1 MVLGRIASSII
12 FFTTLFIAVPASAAW
27 YEAST
32 DHFVI
37 YADDSEKDIRQFAEN
52 LERYHSAMELL
63 TGTKVEKPSP
73 SNRVTIFAVGSERDI
88 ERLVGSDRIAGFY
101 IPRAGGS
108 LAFVQNI
115 RNRTGTYP
123 DFSMTVLLHEY
134 AHHFLMSQSRY
145 ALPRWFNEGAAEFY
159 ASASFDR
166 DGSVW
171 IGRPAQHRAGEL
183 LYAANVKV
191 PELLT
196 FGLSDEDD
204 RQEGDAFYGRSWLLY
219 HYLTFAEERRGQLV
233 AYVNALA
240 GGAEPLAA
248 GEMAFG
254 DLDELQD
261 DIDSYLKKRR
271 IAALK
276 LPPEWLTI
284 GSISLRRLPEGE
296 AKMMDVRI
304 RSQRGV
310 NDETAAELVVEAREI
325 AASYPNDAGV
335 LTALAE
341 AEYDAGHD
349 DAAIAAADA
358 ALALDPGRANAYVQ
372 KGYALFR
379 RAREAEDLDAAY
391 TAAMAPFTQLN
402 ARENDHPLPLIYYY
416 RSYAQRGLEPPENA
430 KHALERAA
438 QLAPFDTSLWF
449 NVATMQMWEGSI
461 DLARASLR
469 PLASDP
475 HGGPQAERAKQYLA
489 ALSNWT
495 EGESFDPSMIVSTP
509 SIEAVTEEEADE
521 AAGDR

>member
-1 MVLGRIASSII
+1 MVLGRIASRII
-12 FFTTLFIAVPASAAW
+12 FVTALFFAAPASAAW

-52 LERYHSAMELL
+52 LERFHSAMELL
-63 TGTKVEKPSP
+63 TERKVEKPSP
-73 SNRVTIFAVGSERDI
+73 SNRVTIFAVGSEREI
-88 ERLVGSDRIAGFY
+88 NRLVGSNRIAGFY

-108 LAFVQNI
+108 RAFVQDI

-134 AHHFLMSQSRY
+134 AHHFLMSQSRQ
-145 ALPRWFNEGAAEFY
+145 AMPRWFNEGAAEFY

-166 DGSVW
+166 DGSMW

-183 LYAANVKV
+183 FYLADVKV
-191 PELLT
+191 TELLT
-196 FGLSDEDD
+196 YGMGDD
-204 RQEGDAFYGRSWLLY
+204 DGRGEADAFYGRSWLLY
-219 HYLTFAEERRGQLV
+219 HYLTLSEDRRGQLED
-233 AYVNALA
+233 YINAVA

-248 GEMAFG
+248 GQTAFG
-254 DLDELQD
+254 DLDALQD
-261 DIDSYLKKRR
+261 DLDSYLKKRR

-276 LPPEWLTI
+276 LPPDWLTI
-284 GSISLRRLPEGE
+284 GTISLRRLPEGE

-310 NDETAAELVVEAREI
+310 DEETAAELVVEAREI
-325 AASYPNDAGV
+325 AAEYPNDPGV

-341 AEYDAGHD
+341 AEYDAGYD

-379 RAREAEDLDAAY
+379 MALDAEDQDAAY
-391 TAAMAPFTQLN
+391 REAMVPFSQLN
-402 ARENDHPLPLIYYY
+402 ARENDHPLPLIFHY
-416 RSYAQRGLEPPENA
+416 RSYAQRGKEPPENA
-430 KHALERAA
+430 KQALEWAA
-438 QLAPFDTSLWF
+438 QLAPFDTNLWF
-449 NVATMQMWEGSI
+449 NVATMQMWEGRI
-461 DLARASLR
+461 DLARYSLR
-469 PLASDP
+469 PLAANP
-475 HGGPQAERAKQYLA
+475 HGGSQAELAKQYLA

-495 EGESFDPSMIVSTP
+495 EGEPFDPSMIVRTP
-509 SIEAVTEEEADE
+509 VLEAVSADE
-521 AAGDR
+521 GEDAAEEP